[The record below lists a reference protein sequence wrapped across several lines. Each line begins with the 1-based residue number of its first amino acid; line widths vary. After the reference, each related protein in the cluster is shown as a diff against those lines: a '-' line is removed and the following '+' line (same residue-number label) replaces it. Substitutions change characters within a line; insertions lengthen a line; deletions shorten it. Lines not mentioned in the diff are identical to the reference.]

1 MKLSKLNPGKAVVIT
16 FMTAAIMLTGMGCSE
31 KEDTAPIP
39 LQNETLDIV
48 ETAMASN
55 PGQFNTLVEAVIAA
69 DLVTTLK
76 SAGPY
81 TVFAPTDQAFA
92 RLGID
97 LSMLSKEELT
107 NILLYHVVAGNVES
121 TSLANGFVKT
131 AGGYSIE
138 INIDNGA
145 MINTANVISADVMAS
160 NGIIHVIDEVLLP
173 PTEDIV
179 EKALSFNPGEFNT
192 LVSAVIQADLVSTLK
207 SEGPFTVFAPT
218 DAAFTKLGVDLASLS
233 KEDLT
238 SILLYHVVPASVFS
252 SDLSEGSVPTANGA
266 TINVSLASGVK
277 INESNVII
285 ANVQTTNGVIH
296 VIDEVLMPAQ

>member
-16 FMTAAIMLTGMGCSE
+16 FMTAAIMLTGVSCSE
-31 KEDTAPIP
+31 KEDTAPVN
-39 LQNETLDIV
+39 LENETMDIV

-55 PGQFNTLVEAVIAA
+55 PGQFNTLVEAVVAA
-69 DLVTTLK
+69 DLVSTLK

-92 RLGID
+92 KLGVD

-107 NILLYHVVAGNVES
+107 NILLYHVVAGSVES
-121 TSLANGFVKT
+121 TSLANGFVET

-138 INIDNGA
+138 INTDNGA

-179 EKALSFNPGEFNT
+179 DKALSFNPEEFNT
-192 LVSAVIQADLVSTLK
+192 LVSAVIQADLVTTLK

-218 DAAFTKLGVDLASLS
+218 DAAFADLGVDLSSLS

-238 SILLYHVVPASVFS
+238 NILLYHVVPASVFS
-252 SDLSEGSVPTANGA
+252 SDLSKGSVQTANGS
-266 TINVSLASGVK
+266 TVNVSLEGGVK

-296 VIDEVLMPAQ
+296 VIDKVLLP

>member
-16 FMTAAIMLTGMGCSE
+16 IMTAAIMLTGVGCSE
-31 KEDTAPIP
+31 KEDTAPLGI
-39 LQNETLDIV
+39 QNETLDIV
-48 ETAMASN
+48 ETAIASN
-55 PGQFNTLVEAVIAA
+55 PGQFNTLVEAVVAA
-69 DLVTTLK
+69 DLVSTLK
-76 SAGPY
+76 GAGPY

-92 RLGID
+92 KLGVD

-121 TSLANGFVKT
+121 TSLANGFVET
-131 AGGYSIE
+131 ANGYSIE
-138 INIDNGA
+138 INTDNGA

-179 EKALSFNPGEFNT
+179 DKALSFNPEEFNT

-218 DAAFTKLGVDLASLS
+218 DAAFAKLGVDLESLS
-233 KEDLT
+233 KEELT
-238 SILLYHVVPASVFS
+238 NILLYHVVPASVFS
-252 SDLSEGSVPTANGA
+252 TDLSDGSVQTASGLSINISLSEGVR
-266 TINVSLASGVK
+266 

-296 VIDEVLMPAQ
+296 VIDQVLIPAQ